1 MKSSVL
7 EYYLLRIIKGGP
19 CDLVEGIPEALA
31 LGYIFDTGECL
42 EDICFMR
49 KITDV
54 CN

>member
-31 LGYIFDTGECL
+31 LGYILGHWGMFGGYLFRE
-42 EDICFMR
+42 
-49 KITDV
+49 K
-54 CN
+54 N